1 MTLREAIL
9 AYPEL
14 PVVVTLMNYD
24 DGEYWRTYED
34 PDAVIGE
41 VFEHEDYMR
50 DEETDTPYT
59 DREEVEDILF
69 DDLAD
74 EDMTEEEFAK
84 QILPKYEQCWRKC
97 ILVEL

>member
-9 AYPEL
+9 AHPEL

-41 VFEHEDYMR
+41 VFNGYKFLGADLQEV
-50 DEETDTPYT
+50 PYT
-59 DREEVEDILF
+59 DREEVAEMLYEKLDH
-69 DDLAD
+69 DLS
-74 EDMTEEEFAK
+74 EEEFA
-84 QILPKYEQCWRKC
+84 
-97 ILVEL
+97 V